1 MGGPSLTFLPCWK
14 NAATLLGMGEILA
27 DWASACELANHCS
40 DQGLV
45 WRVLAGG
52 RAYKALAFFTGAR
65 MSLPTAQPIRLN
77 PYLWLRR
84 SLPSR
89 MRRPQDFFYVSFS
102 LSALLGM
109 LCLAPWL
116 QRIGFHDASDS
127 LYIACLLVTAA
138 LAGRFAGLP
147 RAIACWVYQA
157 CLLGLIVYNAW
168 HLGGVTSPVMAWLGI
183 VPFLPFFTMSRLAS
197 YLWMLASFAFV
208 WVLYFL
214 QISVG
219 LANGLTPGVSHTPQA
234 LAFSAGM
241 FSLMCL
247 TQMVLVASY
256 DAFMVGSI
264 RAMKRKSDRLEKLS
278 EELQQ
283 ANSHKDK
290 FLAMVSHDMRT
301 PLNAIMGYLSLI
313 QDEAQLSTD
322 GRQYSVGAYDAST
335 QLLAVINDLLDFSQ
349 IRSGK
354 LALSPQVVHLQSVL
368 ERAFQTLTTQAHKR
382 GLRYHMHLADNL
394 PEWVRLDPFR
404 LTQMLN
410 NLLGNAIKFTPHGYV
425 RLEAEL
431 ATTDAASPPNASH
444 PEDPWLLIRVRDSG
458 IGIALEEHQHI
469 FEPFVQVTYA
479 QELPTPSDNMRGIG
493 LGLSI
498 THSLAESFG
507 GSLSMHSQIGL
518 GSTFSLRLPL
528 TLSPPPENRHADTAH
543 AQAVD
548 DTPIRVLVIDDN
560 PVNRLLAATVLQ
572 RAFAQATVDQA
583 PGGVEGLRLLR
594 TQRYDLAI
602 IDLIMPDLHGAE
614 VVRQLRRDAQAL
626 SRTIPVIAL
635 TASLAED
642 ARRECVEAGMD
653 DIMPK
658 PFDRATLIR
667 QVRRYAIHPQRP
679 ASPPL

>member
-1 MGGPSLTFLPCWK
+1 MGK
-14 NAATLLGMGEILA
+14 ILA
-27 DWASACELANHCS
+27 DWANACELANHCS
-40 DQGLV
+40 DHGRFL
-45 WRVLAGG
+45 RILEGG

-116 QRIGFHDASDS
+116 QHIGFQDASDS
-127 LYIACLLVTAA
+127 IYIACLLITAA
-138 LAGRFAGLP
+138 LVGRFAGLP

-354 LALSPQVVHLQSVL
+354 LALSPQVVHLHSVL

-431 ATTDAASPPNASH
+431 DTAGAIGAAASPNASR

-528 TLSPPPENRHADTAH
+528 TLSPPPENLNADTAH
-543 AQAVD
+543 TQAVD

-572 RAFAQATVDQA
+572 RAFGQATVDQA

-594 TQRYDLAI
+594 TQRYDVAI

-614 VVRQLRRDAQAL
+614 VVRQLRRDAQAV

-667 QVRRYAIHPQRP
+667 QVRHYAIHPQRP
-679 ASPPL
+679 ARPPL